1 MTNCMFK
8 VTNHLIKIYKRLN
21 TVWPKWRQLSWIN
34 FGGGTRLSSRSI
46 AHSCGTWTVPAFLM
60 QCESFR
66 WLLCS
71 LVQKRPQSSWKVE
84 TILLRQCLNT
94 QLPWIVNV
102 VSSVWEKW
110 SSILRANSSTFDELW
125 FFIAYTDQWK
135 LQSSFMKRLSSF
147 YCRKV
152 RVAIAF
158 TN

>member
-8 VTNHLIKIYKRLN
+8 VTNHLIKIYRRLN
-21 TVWPKWRQLSWIN
+21 TVWSKWRQLSWIN

-46 AHSCGTWTVPAFLM
+46 AHSCSTWTASAFLVRY
-60 QCESFR
+60 ESFC

-71 LVQKRPQSSWKVE
+71 LAQKRPQSSWKVE
-84 TILLRQCLNT
+84 TILLRRCLNT
-94 QLPWIVNV
+94 QLSWIVNV
-102 VSSVWEKW
+102 VSNVWEKC

-125 FFIAYTDQWK
+125 FFIACTDQWK

-152 RVAIAF
+152 WVAIAF